1 MKGRSV
7 PSVSMYSDLIEAA
20 LADPGGT
27 DDRASTSR
35 AVAEVVRCRHRLDT
49 AGWREAD
56 RQGVD
61 AVLADEVAYDV
72 ALVRYARSLGVEC
85 DTHGFGWPHTGRR
98 RIEELLVSRGI
109 DLP

>member
-1 MKGRSV
+1 M

-20 LADPGGT
+20 LADPGVS
-27 DDRASTSR
+27 DDGLSTSR
-35 AVAEVVRCRHRLDT
+35 ALAEVVRCRHRLDT

-85 DTHGFGWPHTGRR
+85 DTRAFGWPHTGRR
-98 RIEELLVSRGI
+98 RIEELLVSRGVA
-109 DLP
+109 LP